1 MRKVIDLCLDM
12 PLDADALTDMLC
24 SMCLDPHYRGY
35 KHTYGPGIAAQA
47 GLTVE
52 ELDEIFAD
60 EGADG
65 FVRTVREAA
74 EQHAVAPKQFVRYLD
89 EIGVEWG
96 ITCDGSHD
104 NRKTA
109 AIVQAFPDKFKGF
122 IFVDPNRGQAAVEEL
137 EVCVKEYGLHALYL
151 TAFRTGLPADDKRNY
166 PLYSKACELGIPVHI
181 YSSLNLSKAVP
192 YDIGHPRY
200 IDQVARDFPELKI
213 MAGVSG
219 WPWVLE
225 FLCLAMRH
233 ENVYLNFET
242 HAPEKIGMPGS
253 GYEPYLFYGERNL
266 KDRICFAS
274 NWNTQ
279 SLPVEEI
286 IAQVEALPFSDDA
299 KEHILYSN
307 AKTFYEGL

>member
-12 PLDADALTDMLC
+12 PMDADAVADILR
-24 SMCLDPHYRGY
+24 SMCIDPHYRGY
-35 KHTYGPGIAAQA
+35 KNTYGPGIAAQA
-47 GLTVE
+47 GLTVAQ
-52 ELDEIFAD
+52 LDEVYSRD
-60 EGADG
+60 GLDG
-65 FVRTVREAA
+65 FMKTVREAA
-74 EQHAVAPKQFVRYLD
+74 EAAAVTPGQFARHLD

-96 ITCDGSHD
+96 ITNSGDHD
-104 NRKTA
+104 NKKTA
-109 AIVQAFPDKFKGF
+109 EIVNAYPEKFKGF

-137 EVCVKEYGLHALYL
+137 EFCVKDYGLHALYL
-151 TAFRTGLPADDKRNY
+151 TAFRTGLTADDKRNY
-166 PLYSKACELGIPVHI
+166 PLYSKACDLGIPVHI

-200 IDQVARDFPELKI
+200 IDQVARDFPQLKI

-242 HAPEKIGMPGS
+242 HEPWKIGAPGS

-274 NWNTQ
+274 NWSTQ
-279 SLPVEEI
+279 SMPVEKI
-286 IAQVEALPFSDDA
+286 IAQVEALPFSEDA
-299 KEHILYSN
+299 KERILYAN
-307 AKTFYEGL
+307 ANTFYNTP